1 MNINWK
7 VRIKNPIW
15 WAEVAAAIILPMLA
29 AVGMSWNEVT
39 TWAKLW
45 EIIVAAI
52 GNPVTVVAV
61 VVSLWNAVVDP
72 TTAGIGDSALAL
84 TYKEPRKEEVEEE
97 K

>member
-7 VRIKNPIW
+7 VRIKNPVW

-72 TTAGIGDSALAL
+72 TTAGIGDSALAM
-84 TYKEPRKEEVEEE
+84 TYNKPRKEEVEEE